1 VGLVL
6 SPEET
11 TGREK
16 IDMQLEKIAHE
27 WLGTFDSFP
36 YFVSIHDTEYK
47 VVMVNRALAD
57 ELKMQPHEVI
67 GRYCY
72 ELFHKAHEP
81 PNYCPHRRTL
91 QTRKTCWEEI
101 FEPSV
106 GLYLEFITLP
116 IFDEKGRITG
126 SVHMVRDI
134 TKQKQAQKALEESEK
149 KYRELADL
157 LPQTVFELDK
167 SGRITFA
174 NRQAYQITGYTPDDF
189 ARGLNVI
196 DIVAPEDRDRLK
208 TNMELILK
216 GNKSDENEYRI
227 VRKDGSSFPALVYS
241 NLVTNGEEVLGIE
254 GILID
259 FTDQKRLDQLKDE
272 FISLVSHEMR
282 APLTTIMGSVNMIL
296 KAGNQLPKRES
307 RRLLQDA
314 ARSSEDLGNILGNL
328 LELSREKAGRLIM
341 HLELTDIRMI
351 ARDTLKQLKP
361 RTSIHKFVLNIPRS
375 IPIVSADTLR
385 LKRIL
390 YNLLE
395 NAVKYSPSGGEIRIS
410 AKEEKNELV
419 ISVSD
424 PGIGISPDD
433 QIKLFTPFQRLEGV
447 ETAGIGLG
455 LVVCRRLVEA
465 HQGRIWVESVKD
477 NGATFFFTLPLHI
490 H

>member
-1 VGLVL
+1 MILRHIAKESEKKYRQLVETINEGIWVIDKDAFVTFANQRMASIL
-6 SPEET
+6 GYEVEEMLGRNLVSFMSEQRIDIAKRLIEHRK
-11 TGREK
+11 TGIKEQHDFEFLRK
-16 IDMQLEKIAHE
+16 DGTPVYTI
-27 WLGTFDSFP
+27 LGTS
-36 YFVSIHDTEYK
+36 
-47 VVMVNRALAD
+47 
-57 ELKMQPHEVI
+57 
-67 GRYCY
+67 
-72 ELFHKAHEP
+72 
-81 PNYCPHRRTL
+81 
-91 QTRKTCWEEI
+91 
-101 FEPSV
+101 
-106 GLYLEFITLP
+106 P
-116 IFDEKGRITG
+116 IFDENGAYAGAIAG
-126 SVHMVRDI
+126 VQDI
-134 TKQKQAQKALEESEK
+134 TRRKMAEEELQRSEK

-167 SGRITFA
+167 SGRITFT

-196 DIVAPEDRDRLK
+196 DMVAPEDRDRLK
-208 TNMELILK
+208 TNMELIFK
-216 GNKSDENEYRI
+216 GNKSEANEYRI
-227 VRKDGSSFPALVYS
+227 VRKDGSTFPALVYS

-424 PGIGISPDD
+424 LGIGISPDD

-447 ETAGIGLG
+447 ETTGIGLG

-465 HQGRIWVESVKD
+465 HQGRIWVESVD
-477 NGATFFFTLPLHI
+477 GYGSTFFFTLPLHI